1 MNYLKLNVI
10 LIVVLVSTLELYSN
24 QEVTTAAQPE
34 TSSST
39 DSTTDST
46 TMAPSDQTTTASTVQ
61 NRSMIIQ
68 RLIDLVRDN
77 PNFWYMNE
85 REGLFVLRE
94 IPSDDNDDEDW

>member
-10 LIVVLVSTLELYSN
+10 LMVVLVSLELYSN

-34 TSSST
+34 TSSPT